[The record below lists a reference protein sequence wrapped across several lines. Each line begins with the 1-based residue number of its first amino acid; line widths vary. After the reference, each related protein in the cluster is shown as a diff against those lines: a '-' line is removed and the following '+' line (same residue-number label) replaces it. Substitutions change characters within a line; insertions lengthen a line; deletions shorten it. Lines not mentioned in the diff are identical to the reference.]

1 MISIQNTSGKTCVY
15 CGEDCADRPR
25 IRDPKGRY
33 SCQACL
39 ERVNRNREVRE
50 RAVAPCPGCGGLR
63 LRDVIVCFRC
73 GFDRR
78 LGRRLETV
86 VD

>member
-50 RAVAPCPGCGGLR
+50 RAVAGWRGTAAGAP
-63 LRDVIVCFRC
+63 
-73 GFDRR
+73 
-78 LGRRLETV
+78 TV
-86 VD
+86 TLDPALKATKHSLLTTNGYKP